1 MNAAELCAM
10 LGENP
15 DMSIS
20 SLNES
25 QRTAIEQWKA
35 QAGILNASLAIVEP
49 TDPSDPVPDPVP
61 EPDDYPKDPE
71 SF

>member
-10 LGENP
+10 LGENTE
-15 DMSIS
+15 MHIA
-20 SLNES
+20 SLSEN
-25 QRTAIEQWKA
+25 QQAAIEQWKA
-35 QAGILNASLAIVEP
+35 QAEILNAILAISEP

>member
-1 MNAAELCAM
+1 MNAAALCAM

-20 SLNES
+20 SLSES
-25 QRTAIEQWKA
+25 QHAAIEQWKA
-35 QAGILNASLAIVEP
+35 QAGILNANLAIAEP

>member
-10 LGENP
+10 LGENTE
-15 DMSIS
+15 MHIANLSK
-20 SLNES
+20 S
-25 QRTAIEQWKA
+25 QQAAIEQWKA
-35 QAGILNASLAIVEP
+35 QAGILNANLAIAEP